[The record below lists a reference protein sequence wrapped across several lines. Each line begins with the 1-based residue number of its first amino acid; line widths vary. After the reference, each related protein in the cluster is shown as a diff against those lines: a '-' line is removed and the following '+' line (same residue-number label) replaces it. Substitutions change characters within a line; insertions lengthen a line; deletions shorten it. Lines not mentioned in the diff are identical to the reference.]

1 MKKVI
6 TYGTFDTFHYGHFYL
21 LERAKNLGNHL
32 IVCISTDEF
41 NLKEKGKKA
50 KINFSDRSR
59 IIKSLN
65 FVDEIFP
72 ENSWEQKIED
82 IKRLN
87 IDVFTIG
94 EDWKGK
100 FDFLERYCD
109 VIYLPRTIDVS
120 STLIRGY

>member
-1 MKKVI
+1 M
-6 TYGTFDTFHYGHFYL
+6 
-21 LERAKNLGNHL
+21 
-32 IVCISTDEF
+32 
-41 NLKEKGKKA
+41 
-50 KINFSDRSR
+50 
-59 IIKSLN
+59 N

-100 FDFLERYCD
+100 FDFLERYCE